1 VRRQTE
7 CGGAT
12 PAGAGRALRLD
23 PFALPVRFT
32 AADAKADER
41 VRMVELHR
49 ERVVLRRAVSGMR
62 MAVNVPVSTF
72 RGVAL
77 RLFAGE
83 SGERMLVSLEHHDA
97 ALSVPLVVAG
107 DSEDVIAEWQL
118 WARVLGLPL
127 LVAEPGGTLHEP
139 FRRIGAVRVG
149 RPAPRRRRRNVLAA
163 RRPSI
168 LLRRRPGRR
177 GNLPVHQGE
186 REIIARN

>member
-1 VRRQTE
+1 MRRQTE

-23 PFALPVRFT
+23 PFSLPVRFT
-32 AADAKADER
+32 AADAQADER

-62 MAVNVPVSTF
+62 MAVNVPLSTF

-77 RLFAGE
+77 RLLPGE
-83 SGERMLVSLEHHDA
+83 GDGRMLVSLEHHDS

-107 DSEDVIAEWQL
+107 DEDVIAEWQL

-127 LVAEPGGTLHEP
+127 LVAEPEGALREP

-177 GNLPVHQGE
+177 GDLPVHHGE